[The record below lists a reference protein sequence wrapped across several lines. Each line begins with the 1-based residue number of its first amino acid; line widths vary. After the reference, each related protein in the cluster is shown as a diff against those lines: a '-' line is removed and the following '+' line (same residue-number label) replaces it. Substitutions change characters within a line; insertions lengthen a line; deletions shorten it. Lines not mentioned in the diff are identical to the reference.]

1 MVIWRRATVFK
12 QKKIDL
18 KNIKLS
24 KSIGKN
30 INCLCIRGRGKV
42 QEKNHPD
49 NGYMRW
55 VKIEST
61 KVDQLP
67 DNH

>member
-1 MVIWRRATVFK
+1 MVIWRQSTVFK
-12 QKKIDL
+12 QRKIDL
-18 KNIKLS
+18 KNIKLR
-24 KSIGKN
+24 KSIRKN
-30 INCLCIRGRGKV
+30 INCLWIRGSGKV